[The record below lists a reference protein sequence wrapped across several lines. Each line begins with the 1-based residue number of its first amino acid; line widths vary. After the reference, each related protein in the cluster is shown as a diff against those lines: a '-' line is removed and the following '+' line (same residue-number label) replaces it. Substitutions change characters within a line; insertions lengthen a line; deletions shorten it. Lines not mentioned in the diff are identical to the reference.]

1 MMTLSFHHIALDLE
15 SILDTVMKGEASI
28 DDVAKV
34 ESPEGLEI
42 QLQFIQPRSQ
52 HEDRQRSK
60 RFALDEMDYI
70 RSSNTKMVQTDSA
83 TTSVSHPLSMG
94 LFPSAPCSWFV
105 LWDPSVCSPSY
116 YPAPIYVWGFCSMG
130 PRGRWPSN
138 WRGIWRVWI
147 FVATQNW
154 ASRILVWPLFAKGDE
169 GFLEWKWIK
178 PNSFENLPAAT
189 KW

>member
-94 LFPSAPCSWFV
+94 LFPSAPCS
-105 LWDPSVCSPSY
+105 
-116 YPAPIYVWGFCSMG
+116 
-130 PRGRWPSN
+130 
-138 WRGIWRVWI
+138 
-147 FVATQNW
+147 
-154 ASRILVWPLFAKGDE
+154 
-169 GFLEWKWIK
+169 
-178 PNSFENLPAAT
+178 
-189 KW
+189 